1 MNQPYP
7 SPRSPVPFSPKFYSE
22 PLMKLLDSKGRLF
35 GKFSLLDIG
44 AALVILLTIIGI
56 FVVPGTSGKSTIAQ
70 VTKEPL
76 EVDVIVR
83 GLSVLNPNA
92 LINQF
97 NTEKKTNIVIRNQ
110 PAGQVDIKNV
120 KALSRNVLVPQP
132 DGSVKVLPDPRTE
145 NYSQDM
151 IMTLSGQAEVTDTG
165 AVVGGQKVKI
175 GTLIELEGDNYNFN
189 TSVIDVRLPKRS

>member
-7 SPRSPVPFSPKFYSE
+7 SPRSPVPFSQKFYSE
-22 PLMKLLDSKGRLF
+22 PLMNLLDSKGRLF

-70 VTKEPL
+70 VTKEPI

-120 KALSRNVLVPQP
+120 KPLSRNVLVPQP

>member
-7 SPRSPVPFSPKFYSE
+7 SPRSPVPCYQKFYSE
-22 PLMKLLDSKGRLF
+22 PLMQLLDSKGRLF

-70 VTKEPL
+70 VTKEPI

-120 KALSRNVLVPQP
+120 KPLSRNVLVPQP

>member
-22 PLMKLLDSKGRLF
+22 PLMQLLDSKGRLF

-70 VTKEPL
+70 VTKEPI

-110 PAGQVDIKNV
+110 PA
-120 KALSRNVLVPQP
+120 
-132 DGSVKVLPDPRTE
+132 
-145 NYSQDM
+145 

>member
-1 MNQPYP
+1 VTTLFP
-7 SPRSPVPFSPKFYSE
+7 SPQKFYSE
-22 PLMKLLDSKGRLF
+22 PLMNLLDSKGRLF

-70 VTKEPL
+70 VTKEPI

-120 KALSRNVLVPQP
+120 KPLARNVLVPQP

>member
-7 SPRSPVPFSPKFYSE
+7 SPRSPVPCYQKFYSE
-22 PLMKLLDSKGRLF
+22 PLMQLLDSKGRLF

-70 VTKEPL
+70 VTKEPI

-83 GLSVLNPNA
+83 GLSVLNPNT

-120 KALSRNVLVPQP
+120 KPLSRNVLVPQP

>member
-1 MNQPYP
+1 MN
-7 SPRSPVPFSPKFYSE
+7 
-22 PLMKLLDSKGRLF
+22 LLDSKGRLF
-35 GKFSLLDIG
+35 GKFSLLDLG
-44 AALVILLTIIGI
+44 AALVILLTIVGL

-70 VTKEPL
+70 VTKEPI

-120 KALSRNVLVPQP
+120 KPLSRNVLVPQP

>member
-1 MNQPYP
+1 VTTLFP
-7 SPRSPVPFSPKFYSE
+7 SPQKFYSE
-22 PLMKLLDSKGRLF
+22 PLMNLLDSKGRLF

-70 VTKEPL
+70 VTKEPI

-120 KALSRNVLVPQP
+120 KPLSRNVLVPQP

>member
-1 MNQPYP
+1 MPTVTVLSKP
-7 SPRSPVPFSPKFYSE
+7 RGLPIAIAHSPGIKVSALPKVTV
-22 PLMKLLDSKGRLF
+22 

-70 VTKEPL
+70 VTKEPI

-120 KALSRNVLVPQP
+120 KPLSRNVLVPQP

>member
-1 MNQPYP
+1 VTTLFP
-7 SPRSPVPFSPKFYSE
+7 SPQKFYSE
-22 PLMKLLDSKGRLF
+22 PLMNLLDSKGRLF

-70 VTKEPL
+70 VTKEPI
-76 EVDVIVR
+76 EVDVIVRGFIVR

-120 KALSRNVLVPQP
+120 KPLSRNVLVPQP

>member
-1 MNQPYP
+1 MTTLFP
-7 SPRSPVPFSPKFYSE
+7 SPQKFYSE
-22 PLMKLLDSKGRLF
+22 PLMNLLDSKGRLF

-70 VTKEPL
+70 VTKEPI

-120 KALSRNVLVPQP
+120 KPLSRNVLVPQP